1 MHPLL
6 IVVLAPVSVLVL
18 SLLIPSTRLLSR
30 IAPVLFFVQL
40 AAMAFSLF
48 PVLAGQEKVFCL
60 LPELCVDRLG
70 ALFSLLTQVVVAA
83 ATTHAVVFFEQDDA
97 HNLQNTRSVR
107 IFYACSSLLLLAMTA
122 VYFCD
127 NLGFIWIALETTT
140 LCSASLVYY
149 HGTKHSL
156 EAAWKYL
163 IICSVGIAFALFGT
177 VLIFASSQYGATPKG
192 SLNLSELSAHAEY
205 LRYPLLRLGFLFCL
219 LGYGTKAGIFPLHGW
234 VPDAYS
240 AAPAPAS
247 AMLSGGLLNCSLFA
261 IWRLCELVRA
271 SGHDSF
277 VQHGTLTIG
286 VTTVIAASIFLVH
299 QHGIKRL
306 FAYSSIENVGLM
318 IIAIGLGSGHL
329 FFLLAFNL
337 SVAKVALFLTVGNI
351 VQSTGTKAIADIHGL
366 LAKNPQWALV
376 LLAGSLAV
384 SGAPPF
390 GVFLA
395 EWGLLVHITQF
406 HHWLVVAGLVI
417 GLTISFLAVMFHV
430 GKIVCGTC
438 RPGDISFYPWRSVLV
453 PAGLMVV
460 SLIAGVSGLSQL
472 F

>member
-6 IVVLAPVSVLVL
+6 LILLAPVAVFAL

-30 IAPVLFFVQL
+30 LAPVFFWVQVV
-40 AAMAFSLF
+40 AMSVLLY
-48 PVLAGQEKVFCL
+48 PVLAGHERIFCL

-70 ALFSLLTQVVVAA
+70 ALFSVLTQVVVAA
-83 ATTHAVVFFEQDDA
+83 ATTHAVVFFEQEGA
-97 HNLQNTRSVR
+97 HTALNTRAVR
-107 IFYACSSLLLLAMTA
+107 MFYACTSLLLLAMTA

-127 NLGFIWIALETTT
+127 NIGFIWIALETTT

-163 IICSVGIAFALFGT
+163 IICSVGIAFALLGT
-177 VLIFASSQYGATPKG
+177 VLIFASSQYGATPQG
-192 SLNLSELSAHAEY
+192 SLNLSELSAHADK
-205 LRYPLLRLGFLFCL
+205 LQYPLLRLGFLFCL
-219 LGYGTKAGIFPLHGW
+219 LGFGTKAGLFPLHGW

-240 AAPAPAS
+240 EAPAPAS
-247 AMLSGGLLNCSLFA
+247 AMLSGGLVNCSLFA
-261 IWRLCELVRA
+261 IWRLCELVRS
-271 SGHDSF
+271 SGHESF
-277 VQHGTLTIG
+277 VQHAALTTG
-286 VTTVIAASIFLVH
+286 VVTVLAASIFLVH

-318 IIAIGLGSGHL
+318 MIAIGLGSGQL
-329 FFLLAFNL
+329 FFLLAANL

-351 VQSTGTKAIADIHGL
+351 IQSTGSKEIAHIRGL
-366 LAKNPQWALV
+366 ISKNPQWAFV

-384 SGAPPF
+384 TGAPPF

-395 EWGLLVHITQF
+395 EWGLLVKITQF
-406 HHWLVVAGLVI
+406 HYWIVVAGLIV

-430 GKIVCGTC
+430 GKIVCGTSKST
-438 RPGDISFYPWRSVLV
+438 DITFYPWRSALV
-453 PAGLMVV
+453 PGGLLVV
-460 SLIAGVSGLSQL
+460 SLIAGLSGLSQFL
-472 F
+472 

>member
-1 MHPLL
+1 MHPLFL
-6 IVVLAPVSVLVL
+6 IVLAPAAVFALSVLL
-18 SLLIPSTRLLSR
+18 PSTRLLSR
-30 IAPVLFFVQL
+30 LAPVLFWVQVVSMGVL
-40 AAMAFSLF
+40 LY
-48 PVLAGQEKVFCL
+48 PILAGQEKVFCL

-97 HNLQNTRSVR
+97 HNPGNTRAVR
-107 IFYACSSLLLLAMTA
+107 LFYACSSLLLVAMTA

-127 NLGFIWIALETTT
+127 NLGLVWIALETTT

-177 VLIFASSQYGATPKG
+177 VLIFASSQYGAVPHG
-192 SLNLSELSAHAEY
+192 SLNLSELTGRAQF
-205 LRYPLLRLGFLFCL
+205 LQYPLLRLGFLFCL

-240 AAPAPAS
+240 EAPAPAS

-271 SGHDSF
+271 SGHDSL
-277 VQHGTLTIG
+277 VQHAALSTG
-286 VTTVIAASIFLVH
+286 VITVIAASIFLVH

-306 FAYSSIENVGLM
+306 FAYSSVENVGLIM
-318 IIAIGLGSGHL
+318 IAIGLGSGHL
-329 FFLLAFNL
+329 FFLLAFNV

-351 VQSTGTKAIADIHGL
+351 IQSTGTKSIEHIRGL
-366 LAKNPQWALV
+366 ISKNPHWAMI

-384 SGAPPF
+384 TGAPPF
-390 GVFLA
+390 GMFIA
-395 EWGLLVHITQF
+395 EWGLLVHISQF
-406 HHWLVVAGLVI
+406 HQWLVIGGLML

-430 GKIVCGTC
+430 GKIVCGTGKA
-438 RPGDISFYPWRSVLV
+438 GDLSFSPWRSALI
-453 PAGLMVV
+453 PGCLMVV
-460 SLIAGVSGLSQL
+460 SLVAGVTGLSQFL
-472 F
+472 